1 MNAAKQLK
9 KEAKKLGWSLLRSN
23 GKHQIWQSASGHRMP
38 LPGTPKAGARTIENI
53 KAKLKRYA

>member
-23 GKHQIWQSASGHRMP
+23 GS
-38 LPGTPKAGARTIENI
+38 I
-53 KAKLKRYA
+53 KYGSLRAVTECHYQGRQKQALEPSKT